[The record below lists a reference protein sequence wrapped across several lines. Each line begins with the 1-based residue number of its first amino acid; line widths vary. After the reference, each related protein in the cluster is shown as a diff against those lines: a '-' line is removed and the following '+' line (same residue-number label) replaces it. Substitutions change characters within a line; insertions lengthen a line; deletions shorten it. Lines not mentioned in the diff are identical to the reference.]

1 VAAIKLTA
9 DVFKKQLDDA
19 GTAATSAADYV
30 VKIGQ
35 LTVDDLVKSKFKAGC
50 PLTTIALETAPDNE
64 ALSAA
69 CKTGFDLWMKT
80 IEGHLERLTG
90 KPSHDEAELIL
101 SALEGALAIARTRKN
116 ASIILTTSKSLAAL
130 HT

>member
-1 VAAIKLTA
+1 MKKPSDTRDRLVNAAAFLFHHNGYHATGLAKILRVAKTPKGVLYYHFPGGKSELAVAAIKLTA

-35 LTVDDLVKSKFKAGC
+35 LTVDDLVKSKFKAGR

-64 ALSAA
+64 ALSTA
-69 CKTGFDLWMKT
+69 CKTGFDL
-80 IEGHLERLTG
+80 
-90 KPSHDEAELIL
+90 
-101 SALEGALAIARTRKN
+101 
-116 ASIILTTSKSLAAL
+116 
-130 HT
+130 